1 MFNIILVMT
10 ELMLKN
16 NKFYEID
23 VYSHLPRNYW
33 KSDGCIYDVPDI
45 IKDHNIIIFSG
56 RVEGIDYPIDVSP
69 RDVFVGINKGNG
81 AMVIEQIFPD
91 QRLILSRL
99 FREVIDKDIVD
110 ELFEKDDILE
120 RRFVLS

>member
-1 MFNIILVMT
+1 MT

-23 VYSHLPRNYW
+23 VYNYLPKKYW

-56 RVEGIDYPIDVSP
+56 RVEGIEYPIDVSP
-69 RDVFVGINKGNG
+69 EDVFIGINKGNG
-81 AMVIEQIFPD
+81 VMVIEQIFPD